1 VQHPWALQ
9 KEESI
14 MSDCADRSSQ
24 IQLYLDNEL
33 TGSDAEE
40 LFAHLEYCASC
51 QNAMEEAE
59 AFSRRLAQARPLAVA
74 PVALRERI
82 ANLAATPA
90 ALKPETP
97 LPESKVLV
105 MRARKKTIRYAL
117 ALAAMLFL
125 VVGGTLLVPRLRVES
140 NASSFVATAI
150 DSHRALSDAALQ
162 LDVQSESPSV
172 VSAWFSQRVSFPF
185 RMPDAGIAANNLA
198 KYKLRGGRLVTF
210 GGERAAVLVFQ
221 LSHDL
226 VTVLIAP
233 DRHAR
238 AIGGNVTYSDG
249 IKFHALDRDRMHVVT
264 WENKNLTYALTSTIT
279 GSTARACST
288 CHEGASPE
296 VVSSQSIQWMREAR
310 SLDLQ
315 QTDVYAKVAQQLN
328 N

>member
-1 VQHPWALQ
+1 
-9 KEESI
+9 
-14 MSDCADRSSQ
+14 MSDCADGSSQ

-33 TGSDAEE
+33 TGSDMEE
-40 LFAHLEYCASC
+40 LLAHLEYCASC
-51 QNAMEEAE
+51 RSAMEEAE
-59 AFSRRLAQARPLAVA
+59 TFSRRLAQARPFAVA
-74 PVALRERI
+74 PAALRERI
-82 ANLAATPA
+82 ANLAATHA
-90 ALKPETP
+90 ALKPEMP
-97 LPESKVLV
+97 LHESNVPV
-105 MRARKKTIRYAL
+105 MSSHKKTIRYAL

-125 VVGGTLLVPRLRVES
+125 VVGGLLLVPRLRVES
-140 NASSFVATAI
+140 NANSFVAFAI

-221 LSHDL
+221 VSQDL

-238 AIGGNVTYSDG
+238 AFGGNVTDSDG
-249 IKFHALDRDRMHVVT
+249 IKFHALDRGRMHVVT
-264 WENKNLTYALTSTIT
+264 WENKNLTYALTSSMT
-279 GSTARACST
+279 GSTAHACST
-288 CHEGASPE
+288 CHEGASAE
-296 VVSSQSIQWMREAR
+296 VVSSHSQSIRWMREAR
-310 SLDLQ
+310 SSLDLQ

-328 N
+328 D

>member
-1 VQHPWALQ
+1 
-9 KEESI
+9 
-14 MSDCADRSSQ
+14 MSECVDRSSQ
-24 IQLYLDNEL
+24 IQLYLDDEL
-33 TGSDAEE
+33 TGSDNEE
-40 LFAHLEYCASC
+40 LLTHLEYCASC
-51 QNAMEEAE
+51 RSAMEEAK
-59 AFSRRLAQARPLAVA
+59 AFSRRLTQARPFAVA
-74 PVALRERI
+74 PAALRERI
-82 ANLAATPA
+82 ANLAATQA
-90 ALKPETP
+90 ALKPEMP
-97 LPESKVLV
+97 RRESKVLV
-105 MRARKKTIRYAL
+105 MSSRKKTIRYAL

-125 VVGGTLLVPRLRVES
+125 VVGGLLLVPRLRVES
-140 NASSFVATAI
+140 NANSFVATAI

-162 LDVQSESPSV
+162 LDVQSESPGV

-185 RMPDAGIAANNLA
+185 RMPDAGIAADNLA

-221 LSHDL
+221 LSQDL

-264 WENKNLTYALTSTIT
+264 WENKNLTYALTSNIT

-288 CHEGASPE
+288 CHEGASPK
-296 VVSSQSIQWMREAR
+296 VVSSQSIQWIREAR
-310 SLDLQ
+310 SSLDLQ
-315 QTDVYAKVAQQLN
+315 QTDAYAKIAQQLN

>member
-1 VQHPWALQ
+1 
-9 KEESI
+9 
-14 MSDCADRSSQ
+14 MSDCADGSSQ

-33 TGSDAEE
+33 TGSDMEE
-40 LFAHLEYCASC
+40 LLAHLEYCTSC
-51 QNAMEEAE
+51 RSAMEEAE
-59 AFSRRLAQARPLAVA
+59 TFSRRLAQARPFAVA
-74 PVALRERI
+74 PAALHERI
-82 ANLAATPA
+82 ANLAATQA
-90 ALKPETP
+90 ALKPKMP
-97 LPESKVLV
+97 LHESNVSV
-105 MRARKKTIRYAL
+105 MSSHKKTIRYVL

-125 VVGGTLLVPRLRVES
+125 VVGGLLLVPRLWVES
-140 NASSFVATAI
+140 NANSFVATAI

-233 DRHAR
+233 ERHAR

-264 WENKNLTYALTSTIT
+264 WENKNLTYALTSNNT
-279 GSTARACST
+279 GSTAHACST
-288 CHEGASPE
+288 CHEGASAK
-296 VVSSQSIQWMREAR
+296 VVDSRSQSIQWMREAQS

-315 QTDVYAKVAQQLN
+315 QVAQQLDN
-328 N
+328 

>member
-1 VQHPWALQ
+1 MRV
-9 KEESI
+9 
-14 MSDCADRSSQ
+14 CADRSSQ

-33 TGSDAEE
+33 TGSDLEE
-40 LFAHLEYCASC
+40 FLAHLEYCASC
-51 QNAMEEAE
+51 QNVMEEAE
-59 AFSRRLAQARPLAVA
+59 TFSRRLAQARPFAVA
-74 PVALRERI
+74 PAALRERI
-82 ANLAATPA
+82 ANLAATQA
-90 ALKPETP
+90 ALNPEMP
-97 LPESKVLV
+97 LHESKVLV
-105 MRARKKTIRYAL
+105 MSSRKKTIRYAL

-125 VVGGTLLVPRLRVES
+125 VVGGLLLVPRLRVES
-140 NASSFVATAI
+140 NSNSFVATAI
-150 DSHRALSDAALQ
+150 DSNRALSDAALQ

-185 RMPDAGIAANNLA
+185 RMPDAGIAANDLA

-221 LSHDL
+221 LSQNL

-238 AIGGNVTYSDG
+238 AVGGNVTYSDG

-264 WENKNLTYALTSTIT
+264 WENKNLTYALTSNIT
-279 GSTARACST
+279 GSRARACST

-296 VVSSQSIQWMREAR
+296 VVTSRSQSIRWMLEAR
-310 SLDLQ
+310 SLQDLQ
-315 QTDVYAKVAQQLN
+315 HTDAYAKVPQQLN

>member
-1 VQHPWALQ
+1 
-9 KEESI
+9 
-14 MSDCADRSSQ
+14 MS
-24 IQLYLDNEL
+24 
-33 TGSDAEE
+33 
-40 LFAHLEYCASC
+40 
-51 QNAMEEAE
+51 
-59 AFSRRLAQARPLAVA
+59 P
-74 PVALRERI
+74 
-82 ANLAATPA
+82 
-90 ALKPETP
+90 
-97 LPESKVLV
+97 
-105 MRARKKTIRYAL
+105 RKKTIRYAL

-125 VVGGTLLVPRLRVES
+125 VVGGLLLVPRLRVES
-140 NASSFVATAI
+140 NANSFVATAI

-185 RMPDAGIAANNLA
+185 RMPNAGIAANDLA

-210 GGERAAVLVFQ
+210 GGERAAVLVFR
-221 LSHDL
+221 LSQDL

-264 WENKNLTYALTSTIT
+264 WENKNLTYALTSNIT
-279 GSTARACST
+279 GSTAHACST

-310 SLDLQ
+310 SCQMDNKLTLMPR
-315 QTDVYAKVAQQLN
+315 
-328 N
+328 